1 VVLGAI
7 RFLAGPELGR
17 ELQQR
22 LVFNLSTD
30 IAKLQRQISA
40 AIARPQGRDVMIY
53 GTVTSFGPMSL
64 TWTRD
69 GFLAAFIA
77 QGAVHASV
85 RI

>member
-1 VVLGAI
+1 
-7 RFLAGPELGR
+7 
-17 ELQQR
+17 
-22 LVFNLSTD
+22 
-30 IAKLQRQISA
+30 
-40 AIARPQGRDVMIY
+40 MIY